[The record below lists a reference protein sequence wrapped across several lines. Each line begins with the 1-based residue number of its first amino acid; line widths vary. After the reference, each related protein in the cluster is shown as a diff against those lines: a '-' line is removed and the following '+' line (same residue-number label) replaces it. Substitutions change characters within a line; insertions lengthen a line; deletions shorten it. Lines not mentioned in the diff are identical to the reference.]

1 VTIDE
6 LIEQAHRTAVS
17 KGWWETAGE
26 QERSMGDQFAN
37 FHAELSEAWE
47 EYRAGHP
54 LDEIRLDRGAKP
66 EGFVVELADVFIR
79 IADTLGAYG
88 LEQAF
93 ANALEHKLAYNQTRE
108 HRHGG
113 LKA

>member
-1 VTIDE
+1 MTIDE
-6 LIEQAHRTAVS
+6 LIEQAHRTARS
-17 KGWWETAGE
+17 KGWWDEGVE
-26 QERSMGDQFAN
+26 HRPLGDQFAN

-54 LDEIRLDRGAKP
+54 LDEIRLDRGAAP
-66 EGFVVELADVFIR
+66 HGFVVELADVFIR

-88 LEQAF
+88 LEEAF

-113 LKA
+113 KRA

>member
-6 LIEQAHRTAVS
+6 LIERAHTTAVA
-17 KGWWETAGE
+17 KGWWEDTD
-26 QERSMGDQFAN
+26 RPMGDQFAN

-54 LDEIRLDRGAKP
+54 LHEIRLDAHGKP
-66 EGFVVELADVFIR
+66 DGFVVELADVFIR

-88 LEQAF
+88 LETAF
-93 ANALEHKLAYNQTRE
+93 RDALEAKLAYNTTRP